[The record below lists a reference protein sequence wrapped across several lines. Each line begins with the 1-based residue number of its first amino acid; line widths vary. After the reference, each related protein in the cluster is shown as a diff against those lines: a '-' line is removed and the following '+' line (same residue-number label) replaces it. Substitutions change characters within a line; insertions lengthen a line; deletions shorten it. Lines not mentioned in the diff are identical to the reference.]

1 MLSVGE
7 LFVGMSHGVVPGGT
21 DLVCLEI
28 SMDLVVSSFMEELP
42 FQYMMGFNTLLSTL
56 LSHSLTCIGRLA
68 CCYMDRI
75 II

>member
-28 SMDLVVSSFMEELP
+28 SMGLVVSSFMEELP
-42 FQYMMGFNTLLSTL
+42 FLYQTTLY
-56 LSHSLTCIGRLA
+56 HLTMEDIHPLNN
-68 CCYMDRI
+68 
-75 II
+75 